1 MASDDRIDHRFASP
15 ILWRG
20 RPQSGGLSSLALN
33 WNAEISSEG
42 WAAVA
47 ENMHDNLN
55 ETASDQAYDP
65 VFQQEQDHLS
75 DTYAKLEAIAK
86 NLSDKMERRRWQ
98 AAKDKDEMQGE
109 VKHNF
114 ASDGEAQETYVD
126 YAVLNNL
133 IRDYNL
139 EQDADSERLAAAA
152 KLLEQPYFAKISL
165 EMRAGAPVKDIY
177 IGLAGVAD
185 ENYRRMVVDWRSP
198 VAEVY
203 YNQENGATSYEAN
216 GRTIKV
222 NLLNRR
228 QFDIEGKTLRAY
240 FDSDVAI
247 EDSLLLQSLSAQ
259 RSEHM
264 KAITATIQKEQNL
277 IIRHEDVPAL
287 LVAGIAGSGKTS
299 VLLQRIAY
307 LFYRNRG
314 SLDPRQVFL
323 ISPNPVFAKYIE
335 NVLPDLGERNPET
348 ITYRDLCARLLPAG
362 RNPQDKE
369 SPLELLWKIDRA
381 VEDLRFELAD
391 LRDIKFYGV
400 RLVSAGAIMQLMQ
413 KYPNVPAGP
422 HLVTLVRE
430 ELFSR
435 LDARLKQMAATETVQ
450 DELLCL
456 SLDEQVRL
464 FNAPYDPQT
473 EQEAR
478 NCALTYLQERFSGAV
493 LAIERDEWLRI
504 DRIGM
509 RLLGVENLPVSAW
522 LYLNMAVTGLG
533 NPDARYVMIDEV
545 QDYTPD
551 QLAVMAR
558 FFRRAHFMLLGDPH
572 QAIRPETASYAQI
585 REVFERLRGSIED
598 CQLLTSYRS
607 TPEIT
612 ALFAGIL
619 PESERMQISAVQRA
633 DKPPALIACPTEE
646 DYEQNLRRVI
656 REASDYDGLTAV
668 VVPWKSQL
676 KRLHKLLGDD
686 TPQIIDQDR
695 RLPSSGVLALTLPLA
710 KGLEFDH
717 VILPDA
723 GAGLFPAN
731 DHVAQNRL
739 YTTISRATRT
749 ITILSNG
756 PLTPLLDFAHQD

>member
-1 MASDDRIDHRFASP
+1 
-15 ILWRG
+15 
-20 RPQSGGLSSLALN
+20 
-33 WNAEISSEG
+33 
-42 WAAVA
+42 
-47 ENMHDNLN
+47 
-55 ETASDQAYDP
+55 
-65 VFQQEQDHLS
+65 
-75 DTYAKLEAIAK
+75 
-86 NLSDKMERRRWQ
+86 
-98 AAKDKDEMQGE
+98 
-109 VKHNF
+109 
-114 ASDGEAQETYVD
+114 
-126 YAVLNNL
+126 
-133 IRDYNL
+133 
-139 EQDADSERLAAAA
+139 
-152 KLLEQPYFAKISL
+152 
-165 EMRAGAPVKDIY
+165 
-177 IGLAGVAD
+177 
-185 ENYRRMVVDWRSP
+185 
-198 VAEVY
+198 
-203 YNQENGATSYEAN
+203 
-216 GRTIKV
+216 
-222 NLLNRR
+222 
-228 QFDIEGKTLRAY
+228 
-240 FDSDVAI
+240 
-247 EDSLLLQSLSAQ
+247 
-259 RSEHM
+259 
-264 KAITATIQKEQNL
+264 
-277 IIRHEDVPAL
+277 
-287 LVAGIAGSGKTS
+287 
-299 VLLQRIAY
+299 
-307 LFYRNRG
+307 
-314 SLDPRQVFL
+314 
-323 ISPNPVFAKYIE
+323 
-335 NVLPDLGERNPET
+335 
-348 ITYRDLCARLLPAG
+348 
-362 RNPQDKE
+362 
-369 SPLELLWKIDRA
+369 
-381 VEDLRFELAD
+381 
-391 LRDIKFYGV
+391 
-400 RLVSAGAIMQLMQ
+400 MQLMQ

-478 NCALTYLQERFSGAV
+478 DCALTYLQERFSGAV

-558 FFRRAHFMLLGDPH
+558 FFRRAHFTLLGDPH

-612 ALFAGIL
+612 ALFAGLL

-633 DKPPALIACPTEE
+633 DVPPALIACPTED

-656 REASDYDGLTAV
+656 REAAGNDGLTAV

-676 KRLHKLLGDD
+676 KRLQKLLGDD
-686 TPQIIDQDR
+686 TPQIIGQDR

-717 VILPDA
+717 VIIPDA
-723 GAGLFPAN
+723 GAGLFPEN
-731 DHVAQNRL
+731 DLVAQNRL

-756 PLTPLLDFAHQD
+756 PLTPLLDFAHQN

>member
-1 MASDDRIDHRFASP
+1 MA
-15 ILWRG
+15 
-20 RPQSGGLSSLALN
+20 
-33 WNAEISSEG
+33 
-42 WAAVA
+42 
-47 ENMHDNLN
+47 DNTQAKTN
-55 ETASDQAYDP
+55 ETAVEAANDP
-65 VFQQEQDHLS
+65 VFQQEQAHLS
-75 DTYAKLEAIAK
+75 DTYAKLEAMAK
-86 NLSDKMERRRWQ
+86 TLAEKMERRRWQ
-98 AAKDKDEMQGE
+98 AAQDKDDMQEE

-165 EMRAGAPVKDIY
+165 EMRPGAPAKDIY

-185 ENYRRMVVDWRSP
+185 DNYRRMVVDWRSP

-203 YNQENGATSYEAN
+203 YNQENGATSYVAN
-216 GRTIKV
+216 GRTINV
-222 NLLNRR
+222 NLLTRR
-228 QFDIEGKTLRAY
+228 QFDLERDQLHAY

-277 IIRHEDVPAL
+277 IIRHKDVPAL

-314 SLDPRQVFL
+314 DLDPRQVFL

-348 ITYRDLCARLLPAG
+348 ITYREFAARLLPAA
-362 RNPQDKE
+362 RNPKAE
-369 SPLELLWKIDRA
+369 ACPLELLWRIDDA
-381 VEDLRFELAD
+381 VEHLAFEPND
-391 LRDIKFYGV
+391 FRDITFYGT
-400 RLVSAGAIMQLMQ
+400 RLVAGAAIMQLMQ

-430 ELFSR
+430 ELFRR
-435 LDARLKQMAATETVQ
+435 LDARLKQMAATEAVQ

-464 FNAPYDPQT
+464 FNAPFDPQT

-478 NCALTYLQERFSGAV
+478 DCALTYLQERFSGAV
-493 LAIERDEWLRI
+493 LAIERDEWLRL

-509 RLLGVENLPVSAW
+509 RLLGVENLPASAW
-522 LYLNMAVTGLG
+522 LYLNMAVTGIG

-572 QAIRPETASYAQI
+572 QAIRPETASYEQI
-585 REVFERLRGSIED
+585 RAVFRRLRGSIEER
-598 CQLLTSYRS
+598 QLLTSYRS

-612 ALFAGIL
+612 ALFAGLL
-619 PESERMQISAVQRA
+619 PENERMSISAVQRA
-633 DKPPALIACPTEE
+633 DTPPALIACPTQD
-646 DYEQNLRRVI
+646 DYERELRAAIVNA
-656 REASDYDGLTAV
+656 RENDGLTAV
-668 VVPWKSQL
+668 VVPWKHEL
-676 KRLHKLLGDD
+676 KKLARLLGDD
-686 TPQIIDQDR
+686 MPRIIDEGQ
-695 RLPSSGVLALTLPLA
+695 RLPASGVLALTLPLA

-717 VILPDA
+717 VIVPDA
-723 GAGLFPAN
+723 GPGLFPAD

-749 ITILSNG
+749 ITLLANG
-756 PLTPLLDFAHQD
+756 SFTPLLDFAN

>member
-1 MASDDRIDHRFASP
+1 MA
-15 ILWRG
+15 
-20 RPQSGGLSSLALN
+20 
-33 WNAEISSEG
+33 
-42 WAAVA
+42 
-47 ENMHDNLN
+47 DNTQAQTN
-55 ETASDQAYDP
+55 ETAVDAANDL
-65 VFQQEQDHLS
+65 VFQQEQAHLS
-75 DTYAKLEAIAK
+75 DTYAKLEAMAK
-86 NLSDKMERRRWQ
+86 TLAEKMERRRWQ
-98 AAKDKDEMQGE
+98 AAQDKDDMQEE

-165 EMRAGAPVKDIY
+165 EMRPGAPAKDIY

-185 ENYRRMVVDWRSP
+185 DNYRRMVVDWRSP

-203 YNQENGATSYEAN
+203 YNQENGATSYVAN
-216 GRTIKV
+216 GRTINV
-222 NLLNRR
+222 NLLTRR
-228 QFDIEGKTLRAY
+228 QFDLERDQLHAY

-348 ITYRDLCARLLPAG
+348 ITYHDLCARLLPAG

-369 SPLELLWKIDRA
+369 SPLELLWRIDKA
-381 VEDLRFELAD
+381 VEGLRFELAD

-430 ELFSR
+430 ELFNR
-435 LDARLKQMAATETVQ
+435 LDARLKQMAATEAVQ

-478 NCALTYLQERFSGAV
+478 DCALTYLQERFSGAV

-612 ALFAGIL
+612 ALFAGLL

-633 DKPPALIACPTEE
+633 DVPPALIACPTED
-646 DYEQNLRRVI
+646 DYEQSLRRVI
-656 REASDYDGLTAV
+656 REAAGNDGLTAV

-676 KRLHKLLGDD
+676 KRLQKLLGDD
-686 TPQIIDQDR
+686 TPQIIGQDR

-717 VILPDA
+717 VIIPDA
-723 GAGLFPAN
+723 GAGLFPEN
-731 DHVAQNRL
+731 DLVAQNRL

-756 PLTPLLDFAHQD
+756 PLTPLLDFAHQN

>member
-47 ENMHDNLN
+47 ENMQDNLN
-55 ETASDQAYDP
+55 EAASDQAYDP